1 MSPKKKTKAPTRKD
15 ETFRDTIKAVARDL
29 YVRRGYAGFSFGDI
43 VAVTGTTRANVH
55 HHFGNKLKLMDELVA
70 DIVSD
75 AEARIASHWCEGRA
89 RFSERLDRQVDDL
102 RSFYAR
108 YNTRP
113 GERNVWSPL
122 SRLRLDIPV
131 LGRLAVRALE
141 RIDRVYDEALTRA
154 VGEAIASG
162 EFRKDTPVAEVAR
175 LVRFTVQSCAP
186 MTQDTGG
193 FDALDSLF
201 RSLGRTLAAAWGRK
215 SRG

>member
-1 MSPKKKTKAPTRKD
+1 MSPKKTKAPPRKD
-15 ETFRDTIKAVARDL
+15 AKFRDTIKAVARDL
-29 YVRRGYAGFSFGDI
+29 YVTRGYEGFSFGDI
-43 VAVTGTTRANVH
+43 VTVTGTTRANVH

-70 DIVSD
+70 DIAAD

-89 RFSERLDRQVDDL
+89 PFTERLDRQVEDL
-102 RSFYAR
+102 RRFYTR
-108 YNTRP
+108 YNARP
-113 GERNVWSPL
+113 GARNVWSPL

-141 RIDRVYDEALTRA
+141 RVDRVYDAALTRA
-154 VGEAIASG
+154 VGEAIAAG

-193 FDALDSLF
+193 FGALESLF
-201 RSLGRTLAAAWGRK
+201 RSLDTTLAAAWGRRR
-215 SRG
+215 RG